1 MGLSTDAIFV
11 AAIKSD
17 DELMG
22 AIGGRLYG
30 TAVPLPDEDAD
41 NVPVPYVIVTF
52 DGLTNDAQTKDC
64 PYEGDF
70 DSVNIGVEVTA
81 ASLAALHELTQKV
94 RTVVLGY
101 MESEDTTVRDYQLTA
116 GPIQYDQLK
125 PCYWQVLRYQ
135 CDVEIIQ
142 EDEDGQDEED

>member
-17 DELMG
+17 DGLMG
-22 AIGGRLYG
+22 AISGRLYG
-30 TAVPLPDEDAD
+30 TAIPLPDEDAD